1 MFVTSRLEA
10 AACKSVPMEMF
21 WSRENKKFLQ
31 DHSELLPDVWPAGVA
46 GGLRVW
52 GEDINL
58 EHREGRGAVRLQ
70 IQGIEDVVGA
80 AWQTRSPKLQW
91 GMRLLGESSEGGM

>member
-31 DHSELLPDVWPAGVA
+31 DRSEQLPDVWPAGLA

-52 GEDINL
+52 GE
-58 EHREGRGAVRLQ
+58 
-70 IQGIEDVVGA
+70 
-80 AWQTRSPKLQW
+80 
-91 GMRLLGESSEGGM
+91 M